1 MRKKIQR
8 SMVLVIFTTLLISYG
23 LLTLVVY
30 HQTMTILK
38 QEVNQEAAYIRKAI
52 NLLGDSYL
60 EDMDEVDISTRVTV
74 IDEGGQVHYD
84 SRRDAESLENH
95 MDRPEIQ
102 AALRDGYGENVRISG
117 TVGKEMYYYALLLAD
132 GNVLR
137 VSKTVDNLAST
148 AWNIFPVMFGLGV
161 LMLFLAWFFAKW
173 QTARLIAPINAVDV
187 EHPLDAPIY
196 EELTPFM
203 EAIDRQNKE
212 KDAVANMRKE
222 FSANVSHELKT
233 PLTSISGYAEI
244 IKNGMVRQEDIP
256 EFADRIYKEA
266 RRLIHLIEDII
277 KLSKLDE
284 ESVELEKE
292 EVDLY
297 NLTRDICTRLAP
309 QAAEKKVH
317 IEVQGERVNYRG
329 IRQILDEMIY
339 NICENAIK
347 YNVENG
353 KVNVWVGN
361 TLDGPK
367 VLVED
372 TGIGIPQEH
381 QERIFERFYRVDKS
395 HSKARGGTGLG
406 LSIVKHGALLHHA
419 EVTVESKDG
428 AGSKITLKF
437 PK

>member
-309 QAAEKKVH
+309 QAVEKKVH

>member
-8 SMVLVIFTTLLISYG
+8 SMVLVIFITLLISYG

-381 QERIFERFYRVDKS
+381 QERVFERFYRVDKS
-395 HSKARGGTGLG
+395 HSKAHGGTGLG